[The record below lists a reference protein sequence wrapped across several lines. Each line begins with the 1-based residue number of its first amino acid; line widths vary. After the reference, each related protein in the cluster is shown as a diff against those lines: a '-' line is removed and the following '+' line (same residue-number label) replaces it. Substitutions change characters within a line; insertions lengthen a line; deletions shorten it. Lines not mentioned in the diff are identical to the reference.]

1 MLGSCVDFG
10 PGLIHWYGL
19 YPVHSLVFAGM
30 LKGIASAAAMR
41 TDATKGR
48 YRRAPAHR
56 ARARRSS
63 WSALTRPERSASP
76 VGTPAPSLGHP
87 GRRSRSTF
95 PAKPASPAGYPAGR
109 APRCRESAGT
119 SFFTEWALAVHRAVR
134 FPLPWLARL
143 EAEAVEVPV
152 GGAARRPAAMQASRR
167 SRNEWAPNG
176 ATYAGREDGVAT
188 GAGSRGMAGGPPA
201 ACYSLSP
208 SLVICLALATTMSRT
223 LAAPPFRSR
232 LSGSF
237 VSSTSVARSTS
248 CL

>member
-10 PGLIHWYGL
+10 PGLLHWYGL

-109 APRCRESAGT
+109 APRCGESAGM
-119 SFFTEWALAVHRAVR
+119 SFLHGVGIGRPPGRPVPAPLAG
-134 FPLPWLARL
+134 P
-143 EAEAVEVPV
+143 
-152 GGAARRPAAMQASRR
+152 SRGR
-167 SRNEWAPNG
+167 SRGSP
-176 ATYAGREDGVAT
+176 GR
-188 GAGSRGMAGGPPA
+188 RRGPPA
-201 ACYSLSP
+201 
-208 SLVICLALATTMSRT
+208 
-223 LAAPPFRSR
+223 RSNA
-232 LSGSF
+232 SK
-237 VSSTSVARSTS
+237 
-248 CL
+248 